1 MPRDPQA
8 PAGPRF
14 PPSDQPRVRPPLQVG
29 LTGNVASGK
38 STVSRVWADAG
49 IPVVSADDL
58 AREAVAPG
66 SPGLGEVVE
75 AFGPEVV
82 RGDGTLDRDAV
93 RDRVFRD
100 PAARERLEGILHPRI
115 RALRAE
121 WIRAR
126 EAEGVPLVVS
136 EIPLLFETGLQEEVD
151 IVVFVDAPEVERR
164 RRLVEDRGIPP
175 EEAERIMASQGE
187 PAEKRRLSH
196 HVLVNDGSRQA
207 LEEGALSLLEVLRG
221 KEDGLRMDLHL
232 HTRGS
237 WDCLS
242 DPEAV
247 LARAR
252 ERGIGRIAITDH
264 NHLGVALDM
273 HGKYPHAVIPGEEVK
288 TAEGIDVIG
297 LYLSEEIPKGTPMEE
312 TCGRIRAQGGIVYL
326 PHPYAAGKGGSGR
339 YAEALAPQVDVVEVL
354 NARVRSRERNRK
366 GLELARRR
374 DRLHGAGSD
383 AHTVGE
389 VGNAFVSVPWHPNRP
404 GALVEALGSARIHG
418 RRAPLHVFLASNW
431 AKLRKRLP

>member
-1 MPRDPQA
+1 V
-8 PAGPRF
+8 
-14 PPSDQPRVRPPLQVG
+14 PPSPPPAPFPLQVG

-38 STVSRVWADAG
+38 STVARVWAEAG
-49 IPVVSADDL
+49 VPVVSADDL

-66 SPGLGEVVE
+66 SPGLEEVV
-75 AFGPEVV
+75 AGFGRGVL
-82 RGDGTLDRDAV
+82 RGDGTLDRDAL

-100 PAARERLEGILHPRI
+100 PEARERLEGILHPRI
-115 RALRAE
+115 RALRGA
-121 WIRAR
+121 WLRDRA
-126 EAEGVPLVVS
+126 AEGASLVVS
-136 EIPLLFETGLQEEVD
+136 EIPLLFETGLQGEVD
-151 IVVFVDAPEVERR
+151 VIVFVDAPEAERR
-164 RRLVEDRGIPP
+164 RRLVEDRGILPG
-175 EEAERIMASQGE
+175 EAERIMASQGD

-196 HVLVNDGSRQA
+196 HVLVNDGSLEA
-207 LEEGALSLLEVLRG
+207 LERGALSLLEVLQG
-221 KEDGLRMDLHL
+221 KEDGLRIDLHL

-264 NHLGVALDM
+264 NRLGVALEM
-273 HGKYPHAVIPGEEVK
+273 HRRYPHAVIPGEEVK

-297 LYLSEEIPKGTPMEE
+297 LYLSEEIPKGTSMEE
-312 TCGRIRAQGGIVYL
+312 TCRRIRSQGGIVYL

-339 YAEALAPQVDVVEVL
+339 YAEALAPKVDVVEVL
-354 NARVRSRERNRK
+354 NARLRSRERNRR
-366 GLELARRR
+366 GLELARRQG
-374 DRLHGAGSD
+374 RLQGAGSD

-389 VGNAFVSVPWHPNRP
+389 VGNAYVALPWHRNEP
-404 GALVEALGSARIHG
+404 GALLAALASARVHG
-418 RRAPLHVFLASNW
+418 QRAPLHVFLASNW